1 MEEQN
6 SLIQSNA
13 EKPAQ
18 KCVGFKR
25 KIGNTNYEVE
35 AFYSGKTSETLKA
48 KIKRILRE
56 EVKK

>member
-1 MEEQN
+1 MEDENNLKQ
-6 SLIQSNA
+6 I
-13 EKPAQ
+13 EERPAQ
-18 KCVGFKR
+18 KCVGFKC

-35 AFYSGKTSETLKA
+35 AFYSGKTSETLNA

>member
-1 MEEQN
+1 MEGDN
-6 SLIQSNA
+6 NLIPIK

-25 KIGNTNYEVE
+25 RIGNTNYEVV
-35 AFYSGKTSETLKA
+35 AFYSGRTSETLKA

-56 EVKK
+56 EVRK